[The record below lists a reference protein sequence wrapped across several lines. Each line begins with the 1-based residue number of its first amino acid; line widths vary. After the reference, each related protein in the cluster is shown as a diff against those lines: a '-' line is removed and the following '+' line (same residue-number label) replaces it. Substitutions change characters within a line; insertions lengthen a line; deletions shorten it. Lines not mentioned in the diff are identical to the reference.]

1 MNSRIRTALPR
12 AASPTPITTRE
23 IFGVTS
29 SDFWSKGIQVIPG
42 RTVILTGFNLLN
54 GDILRVYRQAPN
66 APLQRTPVR
75 SDGSFFDIT
84 NDDNVLDLSSAGSG
98 TYNLR
103 VESSGS
109 LGRVVVTLEEF
120 DQ

>member
-12 AASPTPITTRE
+12 LASPTPISSME
-23 IFGVTS
+23 IFGPTS
-29 SDFWSKGIQVIPG
+29 SDQWSRSIQVIPN
-42 RTVILTGFNLLN
+42 RTVLLTGFNLLE
-54 GDILRVYRQAPN
+54 GDVLRVYRQAPN

-75 SDGSFFDIT
+75 SGGNFFDMT
-84 NDDNVLDLSSAGSG
+84 EDDNIIDLSSAGSG
-98 TYNLR
+98 IYNLR

-109 LGRVVVTLEEF
+109 LGRVIVTLEEF